1 MVTRAVSN
9 LAAKAVKKVLKPK
22 KTRAKSNPSAG
33 SGSSTG
39 GAAQGLVGDRAKKI
53 VALERKVDEGAASKA
68 EIAELKKLETANEEA
83 TRRAKIKASETRRNR
98 QGVMPAKLEEPKDAV
113 ATYMETGKKLE
124 GFTPTPRQVE
134 QYERS
139 IAARKATGKKAGG
152 KVMKRKAGG
161 KVSDTKNATPRD
173 KPTPPIGKGAVER
186 GNRMSKMEA
195 DSAEAM
201 NKKMGGGQVM
211 KYKKGGMIYKK
222 GGGVIKVSDGD
233 SFVAGCYTNKSIA

>member
-22 KTRAKSNPSAG
+22 KTRAKIEKNLGKELSDLSEPAATAG
-33 SGSSTG
+33 TPRV
-39 GAAQGLVGDRAKKI
+39 QG
-53 VALERKVDEGAASKA
+53 
-68 EIAELKKLETANEEA
+68 
-83 TRRAKIKASETRRNR
+83 
-98 QGVMPAKLEEPKDAV
+98 QGVSDSIPEYKTTAFAQNSKGKTLTKKMKDLQKLRDKADSFSNRAEKMKWLNDNKEKMDLL
-113 ATYMETGKKLE
+113 KN
-124 GFTPTPRQVE
+124 
-134 QYERS
+134 S
-139 IAARKATGKKAGG
+139 IAD
-152 KVMKRKAGG
+152 MKRREIVPKKNGG

-173 KPTPPIGKGAVER
+173 KPTPPIGKGAVAR

-195 DSAEAM
+195 NSAKAM

-222 GGGVIKVSDGD
+222 GGGVIKASDGD